1 MDELIDGFL
10 DALRRDSSLTDERI
24 EVLRALLVRFVDLA
38 MVDHDLGDLRVAV
51 QALNELTEASTLFSF
66 WRDVPKLAIF
76 GSARTDAST
85 RRSTRWLANSAP

>member
-1 MDELIDGFL
+1 MGSSS
-10 DALRRDSSLTDERI
+10 ALRRDSSLTDERI

-51 QALNELTEASTLFSF
+51 QALNELIEASTLFSF

-76 GSARTDAST
+76 GSARTERRRT
-85 RRSTRWLANSAP
+85 RSTRWLATSAP